1 MVATNPLDA
10 IILRGDWRRRIVRE
24 NEALA
29 RRLQA
34 AYERT
39 LPRLRAE
46 IDVLDRRLRDLY
58 TANGDVSAQ
67 DLRDLREWK
76 ALLTTIEAENRDFAV
91 IARNE
96 AAQGQR
102 DAIRAGASAAQEMA
116 QSTSGRLGPAV
127 AANWN
132 RPDTEALE
140 QLINYV
146 DGPVLRAEFTQFGTR
161 AAEQFADVVL
171 AAVAQGK
178 NPLALAR
185 IMELWLSVPYA
196 QAENIARTTQLWSYR
211 SATHAAYRVN
221 SEVVTGWLW
230 YSAADDRSCI
240 SCWSQ
245 HGSVH
250 PVNEILDDH
259 HRGRCVPV
267 PIVRG
272 TRWADDFESG
282 PARFEALAG
291 DRQRRIMGPGM
302 HAAWRAGAVDWRD
315 FSRSYQDNVFG
326 EMLRAASLRELL
338 GDEARRYYSYGR

>member
-1 MVATNPLDA
+1 MVSGPLDTV
-10 IILRGDWRRRIVRE
+10 ILRTDWRQRIVRE

-34 AYERT
+34 AYART
-39 LPRLRAE
+39 LPRLRQE
-46 IDVLDRRLRDLY
+46 IDTLDQRLRALY
-58 TANGDVSAQ
+58 EANESIDPQ
-67 DLRDLREWK
+67 QLRDLREWQ
-76 ALLTTIEAENRDFAV
+76 ALRASIEAEMRDFAV

-96 AAQGQR
+96 TAQGQQT
-102 DAIRAGASAAQEMA
+102 AIRAGSDAAREMA
-116 QSTSGRLGPAV
+116 VSTSGRLAPAV
-127 AANWN
+127 EAAWN
-132 RPDTEALE
+132 RPDPAALE
-140 QLINYV
+140 QLINYA
-146 DGPVLRAEFTQFGTR
+146 DGAALRAEFAQLGQR
-161 AAEQFADVVL
+161 AADGFADVML

-230 YSAADDRSCI
+230 YSAADDRTCI

-302 HAAWRAGAVDWRD
+302 HAAWRAGAVNWRD

-338 GDEARRYYSYGR
+338 GDEARSYYSYGR

>member
-1 MVATNPLDA
+1 MVANGPLDT

-46 IDVLDRRLRDLY
+46 IDSLNQRMAELYEINGGLNAQEVRGLRQWTSLM
-58 TANGDVSAQ
+58 AA
-67 DLRDLREWK
+67 
-76 ALLTTIEAENRDFAV
+76 IETENRDFAV

-96 AAQGQR
+96 TAQGQR

-116 QSTSGRLGPAV
+116 QSTSGRLGPAL
-127 AANWN
+127 AAAWN
-132 RPDTEALE
+132 RPDPAALE
-140 QLINYV
+140 RLINYV
-146 DGPVLRAEFTQFGTR
+146 DGPALRAEFTQFGTR

-221 SEVVTGWLW
+221 SEVVIGWLW

-302 HAAWRAGAVDWRD
+302 HAAWRAGAVNWRD

>member
-58 TANGDVSAQ
+58 AANGDISAQ
-67 DLRDLREWK
+67 ELRDLREWK
-76 ALLTTIEAENRDFAV
+76 ALLTSIESETRDFAV
-91 IARNE
+91 IALNE
-96 AAQGQR
+96 TAQGQQR
-102 DAIRAGASAAQEMA
+102 AISAGASAAQEMA

-127 AANWN
+127 ATAWN
-132 RPDTEALE
+132 RPDPAALE

-146 DGPVLRAEFTQFGTR
+146 DGAALRTEFAQFGAR

-211 SATHAAYRVN
+211 SATHAAYRAN

-230 YSAADDRSCI
+230 YSAADARTCI

-250 PVNEILDDH
+250 PVNEMLDDH

-267 PIVRG
+267 PVVRG
-272 TRWADDFESG
+272 TRWADEFETG
-282 PARFEALAG
+282 PERFERLSA